1 MDSLKR
7 ATDCDQDRR
16 LREDERFQEAQRALE
31 SHDPDQMAK
40 FDDYMRDIDAP
51 MITDQLK
58 SAIAGSGFTY
68 YKIMQETGVS
78 DAAIG
83 RFMSGERSITMETA
97 AAISHFLGIGLVP
110 KKKRRKTFGVSAFP
124 LPFKS
129 KAFAKA
135 WGDWFKH
142 RREIRKPMTKTAAE
156 KMLAELKMKGEKRSI
171 RAIEYTISNGW
182 QGLREPQEM
191 KGSGEYADGSLTAR
205 SEKGSEGF
213 FEGEH
218 PSPEAVAAFLR
229 GDLDGL
235 NSIPKSKG
243 GRELGEEEAAA
254 LEKKKPSSRRRQDC
268 GVKKAGDIIIE
279 GGSMS

>member
-1 MDSLKR
+1 MDPLNC
-7 ATDCDQDRR
+7 ATDCGADSG
-16 LREDERFQEAQRALE
+16 LRNDERFQEVELSLRGQSPEQL
-31 SHDPDQMAK
+31 AK
-40 FDDYMRDIDAP
+40 FADYMESIKVP
-51 MITDQLK
+51 NIVDQVK
-58 SAIAGSGFTY
+58 KAIADSGMTY
-68 YKIMQETGVS
+68 YRIAQETGVDEAS
-78 DAAIG
+78 IG
-83 RFMSGERSITMETA
+83 RFMSGERDVRAMTLA
-97 AAISHFLGIGLVP
+97 ALAEALGLHLA
-110 KKKRRKTFGVSAFP
+110 KKKGRGKSLVASAFP